1 MPNSFLKNV
10 HLIQHPLA
18 QARLAIL
25 RDKTTLH
32 PEFRRALGQLGLH
45 LLHEATAGLPTK
57 QKRVRTPL
65 GPAPAIVPTRE
76 MLLVPI
82 LRAGQ
87 GLITLADQILPEA
100 RIGYLGIAR
109 NETTLQPEW
118 YLEKLPPRLGR
129 FEVFVVDPMLA
140 TAGSA
145 IAAGKLLQKR
155 GAKNLRFIHALA
167 APEGLRAL
175 RRNFSEAPIY
185 TAALDSHLNKNGYI
199 VPGLGDA
206 GDRCFGC

>member
-1 MPNSFLKNV
+1 LKNV
-10 HLIQHPLA
+10 HLIQHPLV
-18 QARLAIL
+18 QERLATL
-25 RDKTTLH
+25 REKTTPH
-32 PEFRRALGQLGLH
+32 REFRRALGQLGLH

-65 GPAPAIVPTRE
+65 GPAPATVPARE
-76 MLLVPI
+76 ILLVPI

-118 YLEKLPPRLGR
+118 YLEKLPLRLSR

-155 GAKNLRFIHALA
+155 GVKNLRFIHALA

-175 RRNFSEAPIY
+175 RRNFPEATIY
-185 TAALDSHLNKNGYI
+185 TAALDSHLNENGYI

>member
-1 MPNSFLKNV
+1 MKNV

-18 QARLAIL
+18 QARLATL
-25 RDKTTLH
+25 RDKTTPH

-45 LLHEATAGLPTK
+45 LLHEATADLAVK
-57 QKRVRTPL
+57 KKRVRTPL
-65 GPAPAIVPTRE
+65 GPAPATVPARE
-76 MLLVPI
+76 ILLVPI

-118 YLEKLPPRLGR
+118 YLEKLPARLGR
-129 FEVFVVDPMLA
+129 FEVLLIDPMLA

-145 IAAGKLLQKR
+145 IAAGQLLQKR
-155 GAKNLRFIHALA
+155 GAKHLRFIHALA

-175 RRNFSEAPIY
+175 RRHFPKNQIY
-185 TAALDSHLNKNGYI
+185 TAALDSHLDENGYI
-199 VPGLGDA
+199 IPGLGDA
-206 GDRCFGC
+206 GDRSFGC

>member
-1 MPNSFLKNV
+1 MKNV
-10 HLIQHPLA
+10 HLIQHPIA
-18 QARLAIL
+18 QARLATL
-25 RDKTTLH
+25 RDKTTPH

-45 LLHEATAGLPTK
+45 LLHEATADLAVK

-65 GPAPAIVPTRE
+65 GPAPATVPARE
-76 MLLVPI
+76 ILLVPI

-109 NETTLQPEW
+109 NETTLQPEG
-118 YLEKLPPRLGR
+118 YLEKLPARLGR
-129 FEVFVVDPMLA
+129 FDVFVVDPMLA

-145 IAAGKLLQKR
+145 IAAGQLLQKR
-155 GAKNLRFIHALA
+155 GAKHLRFIHALA

-175 RRNFSEAPIY
+175 RRAFPKNQIF
-185 TAALDSHLNKNGYI
+185 TAALDSHLNENGYI
-199 VPGLGDA
+199 IPGLGDA

>member
-1 MPNSFLKNV
+1 LPNSFLKNV

-65 GPAPAIVPTRE
+65 GPAPTIVPTRE
-76 MLLVPI
+76 ILLVPI

-185 TAALDSHLNKNGYI
+185 TAALDSHLNENGYI

-206 GDRCFGC
+206 GDRCFGY

>member
-1 MPNSFLKNV
+1 LPNSFLKNV

-65 GPAPAIVPTRE
+65 GPAPTIVPTRE
-76 MLLVPI
+76 ILLVPI

-185 TAALDSHLNKNGYI
+185 TAALDSHLNENGYI